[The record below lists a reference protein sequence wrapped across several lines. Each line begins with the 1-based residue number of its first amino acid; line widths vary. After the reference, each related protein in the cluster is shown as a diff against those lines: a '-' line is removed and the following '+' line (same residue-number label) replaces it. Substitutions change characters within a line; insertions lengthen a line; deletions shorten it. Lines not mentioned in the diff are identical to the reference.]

1 MSRITGSSRP
11 ATPADVRQEADR
23 IEQIVRSARP
33 SRGQIETVI
42 DSGSPGAVAI
52 ELRSRGFT
60 VDQLGGSSVRV
71 SKSARR
77 LFHG

>member
-1 MSRITGSSRP
+1 MSRITGSARP

-33 SRGQIETVI
+33 SRGHIETAI

-52 ELRSRGFT
+52 ELRSRGFS
-60 VDQLGGSSVRV
+60 VDQLGGSNVRV
-71 SKSARR
+71 SKSTRR